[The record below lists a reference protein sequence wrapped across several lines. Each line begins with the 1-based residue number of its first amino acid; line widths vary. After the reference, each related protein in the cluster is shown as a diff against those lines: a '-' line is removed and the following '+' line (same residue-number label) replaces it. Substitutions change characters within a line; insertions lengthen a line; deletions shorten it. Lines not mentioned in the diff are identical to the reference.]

1 MRALLVCLL
10 LAAPLAA
17 QRDFLTADEVEKV
30 RDAQEPNLRL
40 KLYSQFAQERIDLI
54 KHLLDKEKAGRSA
67 LIHDVLDEYCKIL
80 DAIDTVADDA
90 LTRKLDVKAGLDL
103 VASQEK
109 QMLPYLQ
116 KVADSHPRDMERYD
130 FLLKQAID
138 ATSDSLEAAQED
150 LGKRTQD
157 VEAREQREKQ
167 ERRDAMSPVERE
179 GEAAQDK
186 QAAQTKAV
194 EESKQKKA
202 PTLYRPGEKKSTA
215 AVGGGGKKV
224 GKRAEA
230 QGHLVFPVPGIC
242 VYSWGGSPSGCHSG
256 PPAPGRPPG
265 DAQRRD
271 KGVPRGPRGPIGAT

>member
-17 QRDFLTADEVEKV
+17 QHDFLTADEVEKV

-40 KLYSQFAQERIDLI
+40 KLYSQFAQERIDLV
-54 KHLLDKEKAGRSA
+54 KHLLDKDKAGRSA
-67 LIHDVLDEYCKIL
+67 LIHDTLDEYCKIL

-90 LTRKLDVKAGLDL
+90 LARKVDVKAGLDL

-138 ATSDSLEAAQED
+138 ATTDSLDAAQED

-167 ERRDAMSPVERE
+167 ERRAAMSPVERE
-179 GEAAQDK
+179 GEVTQEK
-186 QAAQTKAV
+186 QAAEQKAV

-215 AVGGGGKKV
+215 AVGGSGK
-224 GKRAEA
+224 
-230 QGHLVFPVPGIC
+230 
-242 VYSWGGSPSGCHSG
+242 
-256 PPAPGRPPG
+256 
-265 DAQRRD
+265 
-271 KGVPRGPRGPIGAT
+271 

>member
-1 MRALLVCLL
+1 MRVLLVCLL

-54 KHLLDKEKAGRSA
+54 KHLFDKDKAGRSA
-67 LIHDVLDEYCKIL
+67 LIHDTLDEYCKIL

-90 LTRKLDVKAGLDL
+90 LTRRLDVKAGLDA

-116 KVADSHPRDMERYD
+116 KVADGHPRDLERYD

-138 ATSDSLEAAQED
+138 ATTDSLDAAQED

-186 QAAQTKAV
+186 QAAEKKAV
-194 EESKQKKA
+194 EESQQKKA

-215 AVGGGGKKV
+215 AVGGK
-224 GKRAEA
+224 
-230 QGHLVFPVPGIC
+230 
-242 VYSWGGSPSGCHSG
+242 
-256 PPAPGRPPG
+256 
-265 DAQRRD
+265 
-271 KGVPRGPRGPIGAT
+271 

>member
-40 KLYSQFAQERIDLI
+40 KLYSQFAQERIDLV
-54 KHLLDKEKAGRSA
+54 KHLLDKDKAGRSA
-67 LIHDVLDEYCKIL
+67 LIHDTLDEYCKIL

-215 AVGGGGKKV
+215 AVGGGK
-224 GKRAEA
+224 
-230 QGHLVFPVPGIC
+230 
-242 VYSWGGSPSGCHSG
+242 
-256 PPAPGRPPG
+256 
-265 DAQRRD
+265 
-271 KGVPRGPRGPIGAT
+271 

>member
-54 KHLLDKEKAGRSA
+54 KHLFDKDKAGRSA

-90 LTRKLDVKAGLDL
+90 LTRKLDVKAGLDA

-138 ATSDSLEAAQED
+138 ATTDSLDAAQED

-157 VEAREQREKQ
+157 VEAREEREKK

-186 QAAQTKAV
+186 QAAEKKAV
-194 EESKQKKA
+194 EESQQKKA

-215 AVGGGGKKV
+215 SNGKGG
-224 GKRAEA
+224 
-230 QGHLVFPVPGIC
+230 Q
-242 VYSWGGSPSGCHSG
+242 
-256 PPAPGRPPG
+256 
-265 DAQRRD
+265 
-271 KGVPRGPRGPIGAT
+271 